1 MLFVIAK
8 DLTRMQVEAT
18 VDEAGI
24 GRIRNG
30 GPVTFRVDAYPD
42 EVFTGTVR
50 QIRLQPVVTQNVVS
64 YVTVIDVP
72 NPPVRYVHLTAMAYG
87 PRQAGNGARR

>member
-8 DLTRMQVEAT
+8 DLTRMQVEAS

-30 GPVTFRVDAYPD
+30 EPVTFRVDAYPD

-50 QIRLQPVVTQNVVS
+50 QIRLQPVS
-64 YVTVIDVP
+64 
-72 NPPVRYVHLTAMAYG
+72 
-87 PRQAGNGARR
+87 RRTSSAT